1 MVYKI
6 FNNVTEE
13 LHCHSGQNSEKKQ
26 ITKNEMDYKTVLDT
40 PEYYLRKQVSCGLGL
55 SKKIYVKAGMVKLH
69 HYLMKKF
76 ILYTKMK

>member
-1 MVYKI
+1 
-6 FNNVTEE
+6 
-13 LHCHSGQNSEKKQ
+13 
-26 ITKNEMDYKTVLDT
+26 MDYKTVLDT